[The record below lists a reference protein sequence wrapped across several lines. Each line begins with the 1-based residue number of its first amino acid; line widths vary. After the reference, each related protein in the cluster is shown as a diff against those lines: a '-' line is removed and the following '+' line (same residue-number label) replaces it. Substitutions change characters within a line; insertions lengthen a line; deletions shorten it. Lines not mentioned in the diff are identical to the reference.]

1 MKQPRVE
8 RSIGKQ
14 HALHTLLLNT
24 RQSPNV
30 EHIRETRSQHIA
42 EHGNGSSH
50 KVHFAALNLHP
61 ANRHFLFL
69 TPLHLSHSN
78 GIPHATRDV
87 QQLHIKRPA
96 LQMEIGEDAPRRAS
110 GKELEPA
117 LRVGNAVNAGQHHHK
132 EVEAIHQHV
141 AVPRSLPVSALPL
154 NHLRNRILPVTVSR
168 ADRDIAPVVEL
179 LLELLD
185 FRKGCRAVRIRHED
199 DLAAARQSALRFTHE
214 QHQNHADGSTLAAVV
229 VLHEH
234 TDVGVVVVLRILPTD
249 FFCPIFASIVDD
261 DDLPCEFPRNDEHK
275 RRGYESSSSLFVKY
289 STHSSS
295 IFGSRFSSLYAGTIT
310 ERLTL
315 ASSSKDGNGC
325 SFLMY

>member
-1 MKQPRVE
+1 MKKLQVE
-8 RSIGKQ
+8 RCIGKQ
-14 HALHTLLLNT
+14 HALHALLFNT
-24 RQSPNV
+24 RQSPNA
-30 EHIRETRSQHIA
+30 EHIRQTRSQHIA

-87 QQLHIKRPA
+87 QQLYIKRPT

-110 GKELEPA
+110 GEELEPA
-117 LRVGNAVNAGQHHHK
+117 LRVRNAVNAGQHHHK

-141 AVPRSLPVSALPL
+141 AVPRSLSVNALPL
-154 NHLRNRILPVTVSR
+154 NHLRNRILPVAVSR
-168 ADRDIAPVVEL
+168 ANRNIAPVVEL
-179 LLELLD
+179 LLKLLD
-185 FRKGCRAVRIRHED
+185 FRKGRRAVRIRHED
-199 DLAAARQSALRFTHE
+199 DFATTGQNALRITYE
-214 QHQNHADGSTLAAVV
+214 QHQNHADGSTFAAVV
-229 VLHEH
+229 VFYEH
-234 TDVGVVVVLRILPTD
+234 TDVRVVVALRILPTD
-249 FFCPIFASIVDD
+249 FFCLIFASIVDD
-261 DDLPCEFPRNDEHK
+261 DDLPCEFPRSDEHR

-315 ASSSKDGNGC
+315 ASSSKDGNDC
-325 SFLMY
+325 SFLMH

>member
-8 RSIGKQ
+8 RSIEKQ

-132 EVEAIHQHV
+132 EVEAIH
-141 AVPRSLPVSALPL
+141 
-154 NHLRNRILPVTVSR
+154 
-168 ADRDIAPVVEL
+168 
-179 LLELLD
+179 
-185 FRKGCRAVRIRHED
+185 
-199 DLAAARQSALRFTHE
+199 
-214 QHQNHADGSTLAAVV
+214 
-229 VLHEH
+229 
-234 TDVGVVVVLRILPTD
+234 
-249 FFCPIFASIVDD
+249 
-261 DDLPCEFPRNDEHK
+261 
-275 RRGYESSSSLFVKY
+275 
-289 STHSSS
+289 
-295 IFGSRFSSLYAGTIT
+295 
-310 ERLTL
+310 
-315 ASSSKDGNGC
+315 
-325 SFLMY
+325 